1 MAKDVSAWRQQII
14 VVVAVA
20 ESLACLTR
28 RNLSIASTVWASTTT
43 SDPGSVHLD
52 DEQVGQLAT
61 VAALSYAV
69 SKPLQSLV
77 SDSVSSRR
85 QLSCSLVGAGMC
97 NIAIG
102 LSSSYSTFL
111 CLMAFNGLLQGGI
124 FPSIARL
131 ILVWYPES
139 TRGSYWS
146 LVSMSSNVG
155 YGALPVAV
163 TLATQAYSS
172 WRVAFLIPGVVTA
185 AFGILVPSLLRDSPR
200 HAGLPD
206 SSTQEARPLLDT
218 TLPQSTTGDDAEKSL
233 LTSETSRRNCKA
245 RLRSVC
251 LGRAALSLWLV
262 SCSIGCL
269 FFVFRGLA
277 TWGVVWLVEAR
288 GLTPV
293 QATSAYSLVEV
304 GGVIGAAAC
313 GPLSDRCLDRA
324 VMSAVALGSLACLLT
339 FWLPAAHSSSLGLVL
354 GLVGFAI
361 TVPKVSLPLLA
372 RSDLLPLSM
381 MGTTGMYRS
390 LRLIFIGLHFR
401 LTTPNRRR
409 GSC

>member
-1 MAKDVSAWRQQII
+1 MWHHAGKGKVKIASGVSAWRQQRI

-28 RNLSIASTVWASTTT
+28 RNLSIASTVWASNTT
-43 SDPGSVHLD
+43 SNPVGVHLD

-139 TRGSYWS
+139 MRGSYWS

-155 YGALPVAV
+155 YGALPVGV
-163 TLATQAYSS
+163 TLATQ
-172 WRVAFLIPGVVTA
+172 V
-185 AFGILVPSLLRDSPR
+185 
-200 HAGLPD
+200 
-206 SSTQEARPLLDT
+206 
-218 TLPQSTTGDDAEKSL
+218 
-233 LTSETSRRNCKA
+233 
-245 RLRSVC
+245 
-251 LGRAALSLWLV
+251 
-262 SCSIGCL
+262 
-269 FFVFRGLA
+269 
-277 TWGVVWLVEAR
+277 
-288 GLTPV
+288 
-293 QATSAYSLVEV
+293 
-304 GGVIGAAAC
+304 
-313 GPLSDRCLDRA
+313 
-324 VMSAVALGSLACLLT
+324 
-339 FWLPAAHSSSLGLVL
+339 
-354 GLVGFAI
+354 
-361 TVPKVSLPLLA
+361 
-372 RSDLLPLSM
+372 
-381 MGTTGMYRS
+381 YR
-390 LRLIFIGLHFR
+390 
-401 LTTPNRRR
+401 
-409 GSC
+409 